1 MIRAESE
8 RGGKVV
14 IENKPVETYISD
26 LAKQERDFHMLF
38 RKRMAIVKSRPTD
51 HANHRRQ

>member
-51 HANHRRQ
+51 HANYRK